1 MKKILN
7 KLTVVLPLSLFIM
20 MAITSCNK
28 ELPAAKPIWV
38 DPQLGTTIGDVLNTD
53 ASFSILKAAVVKA
66 GLMDAVSSRTSNF
79 TVFAPNDAAF
89 IASGLPL
96 AAINALPAAT
106 VASVVLYHLI
116 PGQRIPSA
124 GIPTAFP
131 NVQMPT
137 GLVFPSPNT
146 SPLVRFNSF
155 PSKRGSSVWV
165 NNIPVVAA
173 DVNVANGV
181 IHVMGAVL
189 MPPSTTLWDAIKADA
204 NLTYLV
210 AAINAA
216 DAGGAAGS
224 RFQDY
229 LSIPFA
235 SFTVMTPN
243 DQAFKNLLTVLMPPG
258 TPISTALFGLLPKT
272 TLQGIVAYHVLG
284 SRAFSVNLPTV
295 ATGVPTFLSSSLP
308 TAPLLTF
315 DAAQGAKG
323 AKNATYSKIV
333 TKDKHS
339 INGVYH
345 IIDQVL
351 IPL

>member
-1 MKKILN
+1 MKKIFN
-7 KLTVVLPLSLFIM
+7 KLTMVLPLSLLLM
-20 MAITSCNK
+20 TVVSSCNK

-38 DPQLGTTIGDVLNTD
+38 DPQLGTTIADVLNTD
-53 ASFSILKAAVVKA
+53 ASFSILKAAVTKA
-66 GLMDAVSSRTSNF
+66 GLMDAVASRTTTF

-89 IASGLPL
+89 IASGIPL

-106 VASVVLYHLI
+106 VASIVQYHII
-116 PGQRIPSA
+116 PGQKITSSA
-124 GIPTAFP
+124 IPTTFP

-137 GLVFPSPNT
+137 AFIFPAPNT
-146 SPLVRFNSF
+146 NPLVRFNTF

-165 NNIPVVAA
+165 NNIPVTAA
-173 DVNVANGV
+173 DINVANGV
-181 IHVMGAVL
+181 IHAVAAVVA
-189 MPPSTTLWDAIKADA
+189 PPSTTLWQAINADVS
-204 NLTYLV
+204 LTYLV

-235 SFTVMTPN
+235 SFTLMAPN
-243 DQAFKNLLTVLMPPG
+243 DQAFKNLLTFLMPPG
-258 TPISTALFGLLPKT
+258 TPISTGLFGLLPKT

-284 SRAFSVNLPTV
+284 SRAFSTNLPTV
-295 ATGVPTFLSSSLP
+295 ATGVPTLLSSSLP
-308 TAPLLTF
+308 GAPLLTF

-323 AKNATYSKIV
+323 AKNPSYSKIL

-339 INGVYH
+339 FNGVYH

-351 IPL
+351 LPL

>member
-1 MKKILN
+1 MKKIFN
-7 KLTVVLPLSLFIM
+7 KLTMVLPLSLLLM
-20 MAITSCNK
+20 TVVSSCNK

-38 DPQLGTTIGDVLNTD
+38 DPQLGTTIADVLNTD
-53 ASFSILKAAVVKA
+53 ASFSILKAAVTKA
-66 GLMDAVSSRTSNF
+66 GLMDAVASRTTTF

-89 IASGLPL
+89 IASGIPL

-106 VASVVLYHLI
+106 VASIVQYHII
-116 PGQRIPSA
+116 PGQKITSA
-124 GIPTAFP
+124 AIPTTFP

-137 GLVFPSPNT
+137 AFIFPAPNT
-146 SPLVRFNSF
+146 NPLVRFNTF

-165 NNIPVVAA
+165 NNIPVTAA
-173 DVNVANGV
+173 DINVANGV
-181 IHVMGAVL
+181 IHAVAAVVA
-189 MPPSTTLWDAIKADA
+189 PPSTTLWQAINADVS
-204 NLTYLV
+204 LTYLV

-229 LSIPFA
+229 LAIPFA
-235 SFTVMTPN
+235 SFTLMAPN
-243 DQAFKNLLTVLMPPG
+243 DQAFINLLTFLMPPG
-258 TPISTALFGLLPKT
+258 TPISTGLFGLLPKT

-284 SRAFSVNLPTV
+284 SRAFSTNLPTV
-295 ATGVPTFLSSSLP
+295 ATGVPTLLSSSLP
-308 TAPLLTF
+308 GAPLLTF

-323 AKNATYSKIV
+323 AKNPSYSKIL

-339 INGVYH
+339 YNGVYH

-351 IPL
+351 LPL

>member
-1 MKKILN
+1 
-7 KLTVVLPLSLFIM
+7 
-20 MAITSCNK
+20 
-28 ELPAAKPIWV
+28 
-38 DPQLGTTIGDVLNTD
+38 
-53 ASFSILKAAVVKA
+53 
-66 GLMDAVSSRTSNF
+66 MDAVASRTNIF

-89 IASGLPL
+89 IASGIPL

-106 VASVVLYHLI
+106 VASIVQYHII
-116 PGQRIPSA
+116 PGQKITSSA
-124 GIPTAFP
+124 IPTTFP

-137 GLVFPSPNT
+137 AFIFPAPNT
-146 SPLVRFNSF
+146 NPLVRFNTF

-165 NNIPVVAA
+165 NNIPVTAA
-173 DVNVANGV
+173 DINVANGV
-181 IHVMGAVL
+181 IHAVAAVVA
-189 MPPSTTLWDAIKADA
+189 PPSTTLWQAINADVS
-204 NLTYLV
+204 LTYLV

-235 SFTVMTPN
+235 SFTLMAPN
-243 DQAFKNLLTVLMPPG
+243 DQAFKNLLTFLMPPG
-258 TPISTALFGLLPKT
+258 TPISTGLFGLLPKT

-284 SRAFSVNLPTV
+284 SRAFSTNLPTV
-295 ATGVPTFLSSSLP
+295 ATGVPTLLSSSLP
-308 TAPLLTF
+308 GAPLLTF

-323 AKNATYSKIV
+323 AKNPSYSKIL

-339 INGVYH
+339 FNGVYH

-351 IPL
+351 LPQ

>member
-1 MKKILN
+1 
-7 KLTVVLPLSLFIM
+7 
-20 MAITSCNK
+20 
-28 ELPAAKPIWV
+28 
-38 DPQLGTTIGDVLNTD
+38 VLNTD
-53 ASFSILKAAVVKA
+53 ASFSILKAAVTKA
-66 GLMDAVSSRTSNF
+66 GLMDAVASRTNIF

-89 IASGLPL
+89 IASGIPL

-106 VASVVLYHLI
+106 VASIVQYHII
-116 PGQRIPSA
+116 PGQKITSSA
-124 GIPTAFP
+124 IPTTFP

-137 GLVFPSPNT
+137 AFIFPAPNT
-146 SPLVRFNSF
+146 NPLVRFNTF

-165 NNIPVVAA
+165 NNIPVTAA
-173 DVNVANGV
+173 DINVANGV
-181 IHVMGAVL
+181 IHAVAAVVA
-189 MPPSTTLWDAIKADA
+189 PPSTTLWQAINADVS
-204 NLTYLV
+204 LTYLV

-235 SFTVMTPN
+235 SFTLMAPN
-243 DQAFKNLLTVLMPPG
+243 DQAFKNLLTFLMPPG
-258 TPISTALFGLLPKT
+258 TPISTGLFGLLPKT

-284 SRAFSVNLPTV
+284 SRAFSTNLPTV
-295 ATGVPTFLSSSLP
+295 ATGVPTLLSSSLP
-308 TAPLLTF
+308 GAPLLTF

-323 AKNATYSKIV
+323 AKNPSYSKIL

-339 INGVYH
+339 FNGVYH

-351 IPL
+351 LPQ

>member
-1 MKKILN
+1 MKKIFN
-7 KLTVVLPLSLFIM
+7 KLTMVLPLSLLLM
-20 MAITSCNK
+20 TVVSSCNK

-38 DPQLGTTIGDVLNTD
+38 DPQLGTTIADVLNTD
-53 ASFSILKAAVVKA
+53 ASFSILKAAVTKA
-66 GLMDAVSSRTSNF
+66 GLMDAVASRTTTF

-89 IASGLPL
+89 IASGIPL

-106 VASVVLYHLI
+106 VASIVQYHII
-116 PGQRIPSA
+116 PGQKITSSA
-124 GIPTAFP
+124 IPTTFP

-137 GLVFPSPNT
+137 AFIFPAPNT
-146 SPLVRFNSF
+146 NPLVRFNTF

-165 NNIPVVAA
+165 NNIPVTAA
-173 DVNVANGV
+173 DINVANGV
-181 IHVMGAVL
+181 IHAVAAVVA
-189 MPPSTTLWDAIKADA
+189 PPSTTLWQAINADVS
-204 NLTYLV
+204 LTYLV

-235 SFTVMTPN
+235 SFTLMAPN
-243 DQAFKNLLTVLMPPG
+243 DQAFKNLLTFLMPPG
-258 TPISTALFGLLPKT
+258 TPISTGLFGLLPKT

-284 SRAFSVNLPTV
+284 SRAFSTNLPTV
-295 ATGVPTFLSSSLP
+295 ATGVPTLLSSSLP
-308 TAPLLTF
+308 GAPLLTF

-323 AKNATYSKIV
+323 AKNPSYSKIL

-339 INGVYH
+339 FNGVYH

-351 IPL
+351 LPQ